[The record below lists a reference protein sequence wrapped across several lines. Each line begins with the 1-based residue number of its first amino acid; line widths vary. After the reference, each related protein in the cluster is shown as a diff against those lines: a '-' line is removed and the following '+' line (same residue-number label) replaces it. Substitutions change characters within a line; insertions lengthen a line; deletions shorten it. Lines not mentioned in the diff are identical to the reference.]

1 MESKSAALFVVDI
14 YESYDKVLSEEKKE
28 PLFPIIYEDSSG
40 YRKKWYFLKEHTKDI
55 CNFIQSLIEIGIIDG
70 RVLMKLEEGR

>member
-14 YESYDKVLSEEKKE
+14 YESYDKVLSKEKKE
-28 PLFPIIYEDSSG
+28 PLFPIIYEDASG

-55 CNFIQSLIEIGIIDG
+55 YNFIQSLIEIGIIDG